1 MIKMLGSL
9 DKSKTPG
16 HCMFPLTNLHSGESV
31 DFVPESNSSNQVI
44 LL

>member
-16 HCMFPLTNLHSGESV
+16 HCVFPLANPHSDQSR
-31 DFVPESNSSNQVI
+31 DFVPKSNPLN
-44 LL
+44 LLI